1 MSKSPP
7 TLALSV
13 LSALLPGMP
22 VALAQYQC
30 ASYYFLSPVAAQPN
44 PACGKYVALAGG
56 SCAFAGDFPLFLAGQ
71 GNTSTV
77 VMTNRATR
85 DVTFRLGFNCPA
97 GSNGPNNGNCPVY
110 ISSFGGPPGVGDGID
125 GTIVPGSPFVFSLV
139 YPGQNIDSLNPPPEP
154 NQLGVGTIS
163 MIAGRRSAAPPDE
176 RRRARDV
183 QGLGSGG
190 AQFLDERNCHTQ
202 RQTLVAGA
210 WGR

>member
-1 MSKSPP
+1 
-7 TLALSV
+7 
-13 LSALLPGMP
+13 MP

-44 PACGKYVALAGG
+44 PAYGKYVTLAGG

-71 GNTSTV
+71 GNTSRV

-97 GSNGPNNGNCPVY
+97 GLNGPNNGNRPVY
-110 ISSFGGPPGVGDGID
+110 ISSFGGPPGAADGID
-125 GTIVPGSPFVFSLV
+125 GTIVPGSPHVFSLV

-163 MIAGRRSAAPPDE
+163 IGFYGDSEAT
-176 RRRARDV
+176 
-183 QGLGSGG
+183 LGANGY
-190 AQFLDERNCHTQ
+190 LK
-202 RQTLVAGA
+202 
-210 WGR
+210 